1 MITWLS
7 VCVVVFI
14 CDVGTRGHVHKI
26 KGLDHFDGNV
36 IFTVEIFVC
45 HLYRSMYLDDW
56 ILNGSLRKNLTF

>member
-1 MITWLS
+1 MKQKSNNIDGETVMITWLS

-26 KGLDHFDGNV
+26 KGLDYFDGKNGNV

-45 HLYRSMYLDDW
+45 YLYM
-56 ILNGSLRKNLTF
+56 